1 MSYIPNAWREAG
13 QIDKV
18 EVKPKV
24 GRPPLYLIQCWN
36 VYNPATG
43 LSHNT
48 SRTLLQDGFT
58 AKDISLEEAKKHKF
72 KVGKYD
78 QARQAVTVYYTSDKK
93 KFSSYFDRE
102 GYRLSHAVE
111 IDVRDTYINQL

>member
-1 MSYIPNAWREAG
+1 MSPFDTNYIEVK
-13 QIDKV
+13 QV

-58 AKDISLEEAKKHKF
+58 AKDISLDEAKKHKF

-78 QARQAVTVYYTSDKK
+78 TARGVVTVYYTSDKK

-102 GYRLSHAVE
+102 GYRLSHAVDV
-111 IDVRDTYINQL
+111 DVRDTYINQL

>member
-1 MSYIPNAWREAG
+1 MSPFDTNYIEVK
-13 QIDKV
+13 QV

-36 VYNPATG
+36 VYNSSTG

-78 QARQAVTVYYTSDKK
+78 AARGVVTVYYTSDKK

-102 GYRLSHAVE
+102 GFRLSHAVDVEVKDTE
-111 IDVRDTYINQL
+111 INLK